1 MESDICAVI
10 LVGGKSSRMGKEKY
24 ALNYHG
30 INQLNFLSQTIKS
43 IFPEVYISCNKDQ
56 ALTLVHYNN
65 LIVDFEKFG
74 NNGPFTA
81 ILSAF
86 DELKSALF
94 VIGCDYPFIDESDI
108 KKLISNRDKNC
119 NATCFENYTKQLP
132 EPLIALYEYSCFDL
146 LQNQFLKG
154 DFSLRRFLLN
164 NSVKII
170 FPTKALSIK
179 SIDTTQEY
187 ESIKNE
193 FSQKYF
199 HE

>member
-1 MESDICAVI
+1 MKSDICAVI

-30 INQLNFLSQTIKS
+30 IDQLNYLSQIISS
-43 IFPEVYISCNKDQ
+43 IFGEFYISCSKEQ
-56 ALTLVHYNN
+56 ASSLEHYNN
-65 LIVDFEKFG
+65 LIIDSEKFG

-86 DELKSALF
+86 DKLKSALF

-119 NATCFENYTKQLP
+119 NATCFENYTQQFP
-132 EPLIALYEYSCFDL
+132 EPLITIYEYSCHDL
-146 LQNQFLKG
+146 LLNQFIEG
-154 DFSLRRFLLN
+154 NFSLRRFLLN
-164 NSVKII
+164 TTIKMIC
-170 FPTKALSIK
+170 PTKKISIK
-179 SIDTTQEY
+179 SIDTKEEY

>member
-10 LVGGKSSRMGKEKY
+10 LVGGKSSRMGMEKY

-30 INQLNFLSQTIKS
+30 MNQLNFLSQTIS
-43 IFPEVYISCNKDQ
+43 TIFSKVFVSCNKDQ
-56 ALTLVHYNN
+56 APTLIHYNN
-65 LIVDFEKFG
+65 LIVDSEKYG

-81 ILSAF
+81 VLSSF
-86 DELKSALF
+86 DKLNSTLF

-108 KKLISNRDKNC
+108 KKLISSRDKNC
-119 NATCFENYTKQLP
+119 NATCFENYTQQFP
-132 EPLIALYEYSCFDL
+132 EPLIAIYEYACHDL

-164 NSVKII
+164 NSVKMI

-193 FSQKYF
+193 FPQKYF